1 MQSRIADFR
10 STDAKIFAICTD
22 PVEKNAEVVDQLQL
36 DYAILSD
43 PELIAIDRF
52 DLRHKGGNPMESK
65 DIARPAVFVLD
76 RNGVVQ
82 WRSLTDNY
90 RVRVRSETVLEQLR
104 AIP

>member
-52 DLRHKGGNPMESK
+52 DLRHEDGNPMKGK

-76 RNGVVQ
+76 RNGVVR

-90 RVRVRSETVLEQLR
+90 RVRVRPETILEQLR